1 MRTHD
6 EESQRPPTARHE
18 GRRDSDSLH
27 SGVAGRAVAQR
38 RPAVLSP
45 EGILHLQRAAGNQA
59 VVQLME
65 EQSPVLGVVGKGGG
79 SALDP
84 TTRSQMEAAV
94 GADFSSVRIHT
105 GAEAAKSATS
115 VQASAYT
122 VGNDIVFGSGGFDAG
137 SAAGKR
143 TLAHELTHVVQQRS
157 GAVDGTPQAGGIS
170 VSDPSDRFERAAE
183 SNADKVM
190 ASLAAPQPVSAAE
203 GSDSG
208 HQHPHPTAQRQ
219 EEPQGKE
226 EPQA

>member
-6 EESQRPPTARHE
+6 EESQRSSTARPE

-27 SGVAGRAVAQR
+27 SAVAGRAVAQR
-38 RPAVLSP
+38 RPAAIGP
-45 EGILHLQRAAGNQA
+45 EGIQYLQRAAGNQA

-84 TTRSQMEAAV
+84 TTRSQMESAV

-122 VGNDIVFGSGGFDAG
+122 VGNDIVFGSGGFDPG

-157 GAVDGTPQAGGIS
+157 GAVDGTPQSGGIS

-190 ASLAAPQPVSAAE
+190 ASLAAPRPASASE
-203 GSDSG
+203 GAGSG
-208 HQHPHPTAQRQ
+208 HDHPHPTAQRA
-219 EEPQGKE
+219 E